1 MMEKLTEKD
10 RAIILEAIKRYSK
23 KDPVKF
29 KDGIRILDIVN
40 DGQLLIQIKKDRSV
54 RWIAPIE
61 DKWYQKNELKKL
73 KKKSSPE
80 KERGR

>member
-1 MMEKLTEKD
+1 MVLEKLTEKD

-61 DKWYQKNELKKL
+61 DKTLKQKDR
-73 KKKSSPE
+73 KS
-80 KERGR
+80 